1 MFLSV
6 VFLSADHL
14 STSEL
19 TACGAADFVE
29 RELFVRHLNK
39 LVRVLSDTPFISP
52 VESPGERPA
61 RDQYVPLQSDQIYS
75 LGLRATL

>member
-6 VFLSADHL
+6 VFLSTDHL

-19 TACGAADFVE
+19 TARAATDFVE
-29 RELFVRHLNK
+29 RELLVGHLNK
-39 LVRVLSDTPFISP
+39 LVRVLSDTPFISS

-61 RDQYVPLQSDQIYS
+61 QN
-75 LGLRATL
+75 